1 LLCCFDKSG
10 DEGNFG
16 VGLVDGPLY
25 DVNEIDEVLKRARLA
40 WVQSVRAA
48 GKPKA
53 PRWIMKEPGLRDYF
67 DALGDPD
74 GFDLRG
80 YENDEDA
87 ADELRANTDNEIWHA
102 REDFLSEVLSKLR
115 LGSSNDREGFRR
127 SDALH
132 HLFELVG
139 THTKRDR
146 RRVYGETQKHTVSRE
161 IIAHAGAVRDVVGIR
176 RGAIS
181 GNMKVSFQAARS
193 IG

>member
-161 IIAHAGAVRDVVGIR
+161 IIAHA
-176 RGAIS
+176 S
-181 GNMKVSFQAARS
+181 AAPS
-193 IG
+193 YADNEQHCASQCF

>member
-1 LLCCFDKSG
+1 MQIHLLCCFDKSG

-74 GFDLRG
+74 GFDLEG

-87 ADELRANTDNEIWHA
+87 ADDLRPNTDNELWHA
-102 REDFLSEVLSKLR
+102 REDFLSEVLSSC
-115 LGSSNDREGFRR
+115 GWGAQWTGNDFDAVIR
-127 SDALH
+127 STT
-132 HLFELVG
+132 F
-139 THTKRDR
+139 
-146 RRVYGETQKHTVSRE
+146 
-161 IIAHAGAVRDVVGIR
+161 
-176 RGAIS
+176 
-181 GNMKVSFQAARS
+181 
-193 IG
+193 